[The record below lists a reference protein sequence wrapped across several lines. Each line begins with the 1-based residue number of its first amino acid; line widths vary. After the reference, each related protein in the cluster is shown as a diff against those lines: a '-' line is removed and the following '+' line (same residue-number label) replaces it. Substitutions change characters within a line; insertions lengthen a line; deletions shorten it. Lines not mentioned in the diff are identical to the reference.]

1 MSGASTPETN
11 RDLSSRLAAF
21 LQRTH
26 GADSVRIDN
35 LRLLTGGASRQT
47 WSFDADIEGADG
59 KRETL
64 ALVLRMDPRQQPG
77 LMSRETEYRLLAAA
91 YEEGVPVAK
100 VHLMGDPSPEGL
112 GAPGFLMERVE
123 GETIARRLLRD
134 ETYAEARTV
143 MTGQLGAILARIH
156 AIPVA
161 KHGLEALPSP
171 APGKSAAETEIDKFE
186 ATYRAI
192 TPEPHPAFEL
202 AFRWL
207 RMHPPPA
214 AEPTLVHGDYRIGNV
229 IFGPEGVRAVLDWE
243 LAHVGDP
250 MEDLG
255 WICVRSWRFGKDDKP
270 VGGIGTR
277 EELWRAYEA
286 AGGRAVNR
294 NAARWWEVFGNLR
307 WGIICIMQSRNYLD
321 ESSRTRLSPGAALE
335 MAAIGRRTA
344 ETEWEL
350 LGLTEGGGWNMEDE
364 DDAG

>member
-1 MSGASTPETN
+1 MTPE
-11 RDLSSRLAAF
+11 DLSERLTALLKRAHSA
-21 LQRTH
+21 R
-26 GADSVRIDN
+26 SVRIEG

-47 WSFDADIEGADG
+47 WSFDAVIERTDG
-59 KRETL
+59 KSETL

-77 LMSRETEYRLLAAA
+77 LMPREMEYRLLAAA

-100 VHLMGDPSPEGL
+100 VHLMGDDSL

-134 ETYAEARTV
+134 DAYAQARKG

-161 KHGLEALPSP
+161 KHGLDELPSP
-171 APGKSAAETEIDKFE
+171 APGRSPAETEIDKFE
-186 ATYRAI
+186 AIYRGT
-192 TPEPHPAFEL
+192 TPDPHSAFEL

-207 RMHPPPA
+207 RMHLAPA

-250 MEDLG
+250 MEDLS
-255 WICVRSWRFGKDDKP
+255 WICVRSWRFGNDSMP

-286 AGGRAVNR
+286 AGGRKVDAK
-294 NAARWWEVFGNLR
+294 AARWWEVFGNLR

-321 ESSRTRLSPGAALE
+321 ESSHRRLSPGAALE

-350 LGLTEGGGWNMEDE
+350 LELTEGGEN
-364 DDAG
+364 AG